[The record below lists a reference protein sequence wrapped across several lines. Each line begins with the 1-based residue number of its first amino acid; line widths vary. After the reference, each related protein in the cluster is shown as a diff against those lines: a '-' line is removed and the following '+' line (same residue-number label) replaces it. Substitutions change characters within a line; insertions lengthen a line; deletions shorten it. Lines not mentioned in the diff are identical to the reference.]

1 MELLQ
6 KAKNETSFL
15 KMAFY
20 GEAGSGKT
28 YTSTL
33 VAIGLHK
40 YIKSKKACMFL
51 DTETGSD
58 FMIPIFNEAKIDLF
72 VAKTRAFKDCLSIID
87 KAEKGWKEKVVDKKG
102 VENEVFFPPCVVLII
117 DSLTHIW
124 NEMTESYC
132 REHKISRITIQHWP
146 AIKQSWRRL
155 TTKFINSNLHIIMA
169 GRSADKWE
177 DVIDEKG
184 IREVK
189 KVGTKMRSETEI
201 QYEPNLLV
209 ELEQIH
215 KSPKIGSGWIHRAWI
230 IKDRGNVQTELE
242 GKHFDNP
249 TFEDFLPHIELLSL
263 GKKHRAIDTDRT
275 SDELFKN
282 KNNGYE
288 LHRQHNILLE
298 KIREELYVLFPRQS
312 SEDKASRSNLL
323 KEIFDTRSWTEVE
336 GKKLQELEIGLELL
350 LVKSEKQPEEKSLE
364 EEKKEIKK

>member
-1 MELLQ
+1 MKLLQ

-33 VAIGLHK
+33 IAIGLHK
-40 YIKSKKACMFL
+40 LIKSKKACAFL

-58 FMIPIFNEAKIDLF
+58 FMIPTFKEAKIGLV
-72 VAKTRAFKDCLSIID
+72 VAKTRAFKDCLDIID
-87 KAEKGWKEKVVDKKG
+87 EAEKE
-102 VENEVFFPPCVVLII
+102 CAVLII

-132 REHKISRITIQHWP
+132 REKKISRITISHWP
-146 AIKQSWRRL
+146 AIKQTWRQL
-155 TTKFINSNLHIIMA
+155 TTKFINSSLHIIMA

-177 DVIDEKG
+177 DVIDEAGVK
-184 IREVK
+184 EVK

-215 KSPKIGSGWIHRAWI
+215 KSPKIGSGWTHRAWV
-230 IKDRGNVQTELE
+230 IKDRWNVQSKLE

-249 TFEDFLPHIELLSL
+249 GFKDFLPHVELLSL

-288 LHRQHNILLE
+288 LHRRHSILLE

-312 SEDKASRSNLL
+312 SEDKTSRSNLL

-350 LVKSEKQPEEKSLE
+350 MVKSEKKPEEK
-364 EEKKEIKK
+364 EEK